1 MAAGAATGAMAT
13 QYVGKKGKKI
23 KKKHLLGGLAA
34 GAVGGYA
41 LSRIG
46 GGIDIGWSSSSSSD
60 SDFDIF
66 D

>member
-13 QYVGKKGKKI
+13 KVMGKKGKKI

-41 LSRIG
+41 LSKVG
-46 GGIDIGWSSSSSSD
+46 GGLDFGWSSSSSSD
-60 SDFDIF
+60 SDFDFF